1 MIKESERSYRKF
13 DKNLKE
19 AQAEIDNVTNNRRV
33 ADTKEK
39 MNKDKIDS
47 LEIERKKLYEEVLD
61 LQDTYEVV

>member
-47 LEIERKKLYEEVLD
+47 LEIERKKLNEER
-61 LQDTYEVV
+61 TA